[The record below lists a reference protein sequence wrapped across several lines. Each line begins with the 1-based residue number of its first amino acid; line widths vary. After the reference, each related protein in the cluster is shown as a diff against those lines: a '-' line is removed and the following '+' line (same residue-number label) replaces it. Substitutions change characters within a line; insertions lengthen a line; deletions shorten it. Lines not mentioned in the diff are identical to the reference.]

1 MVSLPDDRRLF
12 VSYSPPVCTF
22 NSVLKWLLWYYVEMR
37 DRYRTGE
44 LFSRSEDSI
53 DDAKVWRFLFTFLLA
68 HFRVLAP
75 LPLQL
80 PYCIFW
86 LGDEGSN
93 AVQRCGGGTSVWYI
107 PINIAFVDVGLIGV
121 TVYSNLGKSREC
133 HWLLVYLHGHGASQ
147 AGAGL

>member
-1 MVSLPDDRRLF
+1 
-12 VSYSPPVCTF
+12 
-22 NSVLKWLLWYYVEMR
+22 MR

-53 DDAKVWRFLFTFLLA
+53 V
-68 HFRVLAP
+68 
-75 LPLQL
+75 
-80 PYCIFW
+80 W

-93 AVQRCGGGTSVWYI
+93 AVQRCGWGTSVWNI

-121 TVYSNLGKSREC
+121 TVYSRLGKSREC
-133 HWLLVYLHGHGASQ
+133 PWLLVYLHGHGASQ